1 MSGWAGP
8 SEEERSP
15 ATSRHADCKDAQGLD
30 CMAGPDLV
38 LLGLMMPVVDGF
50 EFVERPQA
58 DDRFR
63 DVPVVVLTAKKLSG
77 EEKAFLHSRTQS
89 VIQKGSEDREALL
102 RLARRLLAVSPA
114 RARLISP

>member
-1 MSGWAGP
+1 
-8 SEEERSP
+8 
-15 ATSRHADCKDAQGLD
+15 
-30 CMAGPDLV
+30 MAGPDLV
-38 LLGLMMPVVDGF
+38 LLGLMMPVVDSF
-50 EFVERPQA
+50 EFVERLQA

-114 RARLISP
+114 GARLISP